1 MQETL
6 NNFVQN
12 AVSYLQSYGILFGC
26 FIIVLE
32 SIIPVLPLGV
42 FIAFNM
48 IAFGSIVGFLVSW
61 ISTIIGCCL
70 SYFFFK
76 KVIGKKLLSNWIKKH
91 SKVLKIKKT
100 IKKMSF
106 SKLVLITALPFSP
119 AFLINIAC
127 GIANMKFRKFLTAII
142 LGKISIVIFW
152 GFISK
157 SLLES
162 ITDIKTIT
170 MVLGLLIISYVLSKL
185 VTKKLDME

>member
-12 AVSYLQSYGILFGC
+12 AVYYLQSYGILFGC
-26 FIIVLE
+26 LIIILE
-32 SIIPVLPLGV
+32 SIIPILPLGV

-48 IAFGSIVGFLVSW
+48 IAFGNVVGFLVSW
-61 ISTIIGCCL
+61 ISTVIGCCL
-70 SYFFFK
+70 SFLFFK
-76 KVIGKKLLSNWIKKH
+76 KIIGKKMLSNWIKKH
-91 SKVLKIKKT
+91 PKILKIKKS
-100 IKKMSF
+100 ISKIGF

-119 AFLINIAC
+119 AFFINIAC
-127 GIANMKFRKFLTAII
+127 GISNMKFKKFLTSIVLA
-142 LGKISIVIFW
+142 KISIVIFW

-170 MVLGLLIISYVLSKL
+170 MVLGLLVISYVLSKL